1 MNRKH
6 LTLVFICMLIIAG
19 MAGCSRSGG
28 RTDAQ
33 ITADVQAM
41 LNADSTLA
49 PRQIAVQTDAGAV
62 SLSGNVGNENER
74 AAAERIANQA
84 VGVKRVM
91 NNLQVVSAAAPPAI
105 SARPRAEID
114 RAAASTR
121 KAKASPEKPAK
132 AVTPAAEKESVAAV
146 PTVPAPPPPV
156 VIPSGTALTIRLID
170 PVDTTK
176 NKEGDTFRASLD
188 SPVVVDGKTVV
199 PKNADVQAKLL
210 SAKSAGKFTGSSS
223 VVLVLTNIT
232 VDKKTYDIKTG
243 QFTKQGASRGKRT
256 AIVVGGG
263 TAAGAVIGG
272 LVGGG
277 KGAAIGA
284 AAGAAG
290 GAGVQALTKSEQIQ
304 LPSETVLEFQLT
316 EPLTVTPPV
325 SAAKPDKTS

>member
-1 MNRKH
+1 MNRKY
-6 LTLVFICMLIIAG
+6 TAFFLVGILAIVA
-19 MAGCSRSGG
+19 MAACSRTGG

-33 ITADVQAM
+33 ITSDVQMM
-41 LNADSTLA
+41 LNADSALA
-49 PRQIAVQTDAGAV
+49 QRHIAVQTDGGTV
-62 SLSGNVGNENER
+62 SLSGNVGSESER
-74 AAAERIANQA
+74 TAAERVANQA
-84 VGVKRVM
+84 VGVKRVV
-91 NNLQVVSAAAPPAI
+91 NNLQVVSAAAPPPI
-105 SARPRAEID
+105 SPKPSAQVE
-114 RAAASTR
+114 RAAADKVKIKSP
-121 KAKASPEKPAK
+121 AKEPEAAKPAAK
-132 AVTPAAEKESVAAV
+132 KESAATPAA
-146 PTVPAPPPPV
+146 VPAPPPPI
-156 VIPSGTALTIRLID
+156 VIPSGTALTVRLID

-188 SPVVVDGKTVV
+188 SPIVVDGVTVV

-223 VVLVLTNIT
+223 VVLALSNIT
-232 VDKKTYDIKTG
+232 VHKKTYDVKTG

-263 TAAGAVIGG
+263 TAAGAVLGG

-316 EPLTVTPPV
+316 EPLTITPPV
-325 SAAKPDKTS
+325 SAAKPDATT